1 MTDYQKYEKLN
12 IDGSWINLEKGD
24 AKGGCF
30 CTPKGAKVIGWEN
43 GIHYCFIRGY
53 GETVFAVNPESCV
66 EENVYPLA
74 ATFRDFLRLL
84 LSCGTTTAVEQ
95 IVWWSEA
102 QFREFLAADPV
113 PPERTAVL
121 NQIREAFQLEP
132 MEQPFQY
139 VKALQADF
147 DRSGLRYADE
157 YYDVTGRARPDGS
170 HTGSRGSAFSPLLL
184 SFFRHGPDGGNA
196 E

>member
-1 MTDYQKYEKLN
+1 MTDFQKYEKLK
-12 IDGSWINLEKGD
+12 IDGSRINLEKGSD
-24 AKGGCF
+24 TGGYF

-43 GIHYCFIRGY
+43 SIHYCFIRGF
-53 GETVFAVNPESCV
+53 GEMVFAVNPENCV

-74 ATFRDFLRLL
+74 ANFRDFLRLL
-84 LSCGTTTAVEQ
+84 LACGTTTAVEQ

-121 NQIREAFQLEP
+121 NQIRDAFQLEP
-132 MEQPFQY
+132 MEHPFQY

-147 DRSGLRYADE
+147 DRGGLRYTDE

-170 HTGSRGSAFSPLLL
+170 HPESGGFEFSPVRLTF
-184 SFFRHGPDGGNA
+184 SRHRQDSG